1 MFTLLKIVYITLHS
15 WKRPTHIL
23 YNFTHCDDL
32 FLVICL
38 FCSFV
43 CLSLLLLLCAFYVRV
58 DTVISRN
65 GMNKVFCTYS
75 LERQSQCHL
84 MHPFSATALTSKF
97 SVFFPVCLFSVIV
110 SFTLHRR
117 QELVAHNLKWD
128 NETWIKLEALPAGT
142 NPRTPHHWSLGGER
156 RGKRKRSTIFLERTR
171 EGQRQS
177 DERWNRFK
185 GNVGETSER

>member
-1 MFTLLKIVYITLHS
+1 M
-15 WKRPTHIL
+15 
-23 YNFTHCDDL
+23 
-32 FLVICL
+32 

-97 SVFFPVCLFSVIV
+97 SVFCPVCLFSVIV

-142 NPRTPHHWSLGGER
+142 IQGHHIIDRSEYLRAQIQGHHIIDRSEERGVERESGRRSSLKGRER
-156 RGKRKRSTIFLERTR
+156 ASVSQTSVGTVSKATLGKPLKDRAERIWAFPSRYHLEL
-171 EGQRQS
+171 
-177 DERWNRFK
+177 N
-185 GNVGETSER
+185 